1 MMLISPCWTLFWI
14 AFSPQKDNMT
24 LPEKM
29 MFEGDDREDY
39 AAWMEE
45 TKGVFIKPNSGA
57 AMTFEE
63 EKVDELE
70 DIDFV

>member
-1 MMLISPCWTLFWI
+1 
-14 AFSPQKDNMT
+14 MT

-45 TKGVFIKPNSGA
+45 MKGVFIKPNSGA
-57 AMTFEE
+57 IMTFEE
-63 EKVDELE
+63 EVAKFK